1 MHHEPTVFCSFAH
14 LRDLW
19 WHYCSGWW
27 CSPVYVGCR
36 WWKKELDYVLSWLV
50 GNIIIIIHHFH
61 WNWAA
66 LILSDQLDYL
76 ASSKSGFTF
85 SAGAR
90 ILVLLVYV
98 LSQKR
103 TFEIKS
109 TSWTDTKKNSK
120 IFLSLYWQFF
130 LNFCNF
136 SLSLKIEIGVLP
148 CQPRCPT
155 LLTSFV
161 LDIVI
166 SNCLPW
172 HFQTLVPSAKLI

>member
-1 MHHEPTVFCSFAH
+1 MQFYPSKRPLSNVSNYKNILWNHFDEKFREIIFTKKRYYIGIGINHEPTVFCSFAH

-27 CSPVYVGCR
+27 CSPVYVRCR
-36 WWKKELDYVLSWLV
+36 WWKKELDYLLSWLV
-50 GNIIIIIHHFH
+50 GNIIIIIIHHFH

-98 LSQKR
+98 LLQKR

-109 TSWTDTKKNSK
+109 TSWTDTKKN
-120 IFLSLYWQFF
+120 
-130 LNFCNF
+130 
-136 SLSLKIEIGVLP
+136 
-148 CQPRCPT
+148 
-155 LLTSFV
+155 
-161 LDIVI
+161 
-166 SNCLPW
+166 
-172 HFQTLVPSAKLI
+172 